1 MRPYQISSYPV
12 KPEKGI
18 TMKIRIQAQAIRDRL
33 IARHSNPVFRS
44 VLAKMSDEELVA
56 REAQHHAE
64 AVAYLA
70 GR

>member
-1 MRPYQISSYPV
+1 
-12 KPEKGI
+12 
-18 TMKIRIQAQAIRDRL
+18 MKIRIQAQAIRDRL